1 MLNYTFHGMNL
12 GQLALWFFIYSFFG
26 WAMECVVIR
35 IQLGRWENRGF
46 AKLPF
51 CVIYGFGTFIA
62 FNIFAP
68 IQNNFVALYFAGA
81 VCATILEYLVAQVML
96 KLFGEVW
103 WNYDHLPFNYKG
115 ILCLE
120 STVGWGFLALFIFG
134 FFNRLVEAFVFSINP
149 AIAATIGAV
158 LSVLYILDFTCNFS
172 KNLMANFGEKNCGS
186 AEDGEEK
193 GHFTHINLK
202 MRRK

>member
-12 GQLALWFFIYSFFG
+12 GQLALWFFVYSFFG

-68 IQNNFVALYFAGA
+68 IQNNYVALYFAGA
-81 VCATILEYLVAQVML
+81 VCATIFEYLVAQLML

-115 ILCLE
+115 IICLQ
-120 STVGWGFLALFIFG
+120 STIGWGFLALFIFG
-134 FFNRLVEAFVFSINP
+134 LFNKLVEAFVLAINP
-149 AIAATIGAV
+149 TIAATIGAA
-158 LSVLYILDFTCNFS
+158 LSILYILDFTYNFGR
-172 KNLMANFGEKNCGS
+172 NLMANFGSKIC
-186 AEDGEEK
+186 EENEE
-193 GHFTHINLK
+193 GHFTQIMAKLL
-202 MRRK
+202 RK

>member
-12 GQLALWFFIYSFFG
+12 GQLALWFFIYSFLG

-62 FNIFAP
+62 FHILAP
-68 IQNNFVALYFAGA
+68 VQDNFVALYICGA
-81 VCATILEYLVAQVML
+81 IAATVFEFITAQIML

-120 STVGWGFLALFIFG
+120 STLGWGVLALFIFG
-134 FFNRLVEAFVFSINP
+134 FFNNVVEGF
-149 AIAATIGAV
+149 V
-158 LSVLYILDFTCNFS
+158 LSLNTKVASSLGAMFVIAYICDFSYHFY
-172 KNLMANFGEKNCGS
+172 KNISENDAASEMVSNIVAK
-186 AEDGEEK
+186 
-193 GHFTHINLK
+193 I
-202 MRRK
+202 RRK

>member
-26 WAMECVVIR
+26 WAMECIVIR

-81 VCATILEYLVAQVML
+81 VCATIFEYLVAQLML

-115 ILCLE
+115 ILCLQ
-120 STVGWGFLALFIFG
+120 STIGWGFLALFIFG
-134 FFNRLVEAFVFSINP
+134 FFNKLVEAFVFSINP
-149 AIAATIGAV
+149 SIAATIGAT
-158 LSVLYILDFTCNFS
+158 LAVLYILDFSYNFS
-172 KNLMANFGEKNCGS
+172 RNLMSNCSGRI
-186 AEDGEEK
+186 GEEN
-193 GHFTHINLK
+193 GEEEDDRFTHIMSRLL
-202 MRRK
+202 RK